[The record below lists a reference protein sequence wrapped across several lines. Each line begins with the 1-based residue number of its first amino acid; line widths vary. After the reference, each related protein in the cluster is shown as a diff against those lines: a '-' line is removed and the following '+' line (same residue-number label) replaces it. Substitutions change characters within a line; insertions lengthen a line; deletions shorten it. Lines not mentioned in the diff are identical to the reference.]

1 MGVLSCPLPAL
12 MLVLMLPLLEGAVEF
27 QSTCGQSVASGR
39 IVGGQDA
46 QNGAWPWQAS
56 IRYNGVHIC
65 GGSLITGEW
74 VVSAAHCFNR
84 SLPLTGY
91 SVSLGRF
98 QLNIQSTNTF
108 TSAVSQ
114 IIIHSDY
121 NPSSFAS
128 DIALVLLRTPVLYTA
143 YILPVCLPDR
153 NDSVANGTLCWI
165 TGWGNIQ
172 TDESLPA
179 PRTLQEVQVP
189 LIDVE
194 TCNDLYSKPITG
206 SPGSRP
212 IKDGMV
218 CAGYPEGG
226 KDSCQGD
233 SGGPS
238 IVCPQACSLFLESD
252 NRASES
258 VKSQPLTRYSVS
270 LGRFQLNIQNANAF
284 TSAVSQ
290 LIIHSDYNPI
300 SFASD
305 IALVHLFTPVLYTAY
320 ILPVCLPDRNDSIAN
335 GTLCW
340 VTGWGDIQTSE
351 SLPAPRTLQ
360 EVQVPLIDVEMCND
374 LYSKPITGSPGSR
387 PVKDGM
393 VCAGYPEG
401 GKDSCQ
407 GDSGGPLVCS
417 QAGSWFLIGIVSWG
431 DGCALPYRPGVYTRV
446 SAYSDWIQQQL
457 PSVES
462 GVGDSGGPLVC
473 QKAGLWFVTGVISW
487 GEGCALPNRPGVYI
501 RVGAYLDWIG
511 RHVPNATF
519 GVVNITSYSLPGG
532 APPSPAPAALL
543 LATWLLSIL

>member
-1 MGVLSCPLPAL
+1 YHLGCCGLTLDGVARTPGFYSHPSPLFSPA
-12 MLVLMLPLLEGAVEF
+12 
-27 QSTCGQSVASGR
+27 CGQSVASGR

-172 TDESLPA
+172 TDGKTLPA

-212 IKDGMV
+212 I
-218 CAGYPEGG
+218 
-226 KDSCQGD
+226 
-233 SGGPS
+233 
-238 IVCPQACSLFLESD
+238 
-252 NRASES
+252 
-258 VKSQPLTRYSVS
+258 
-270 LGRFQLNIQNANAF
+270 
-284 TSAVSQ
+284 
-290 LIIHSDYNPI
+290 
-300 SFASD
+300 
-305 IALVHLFTPVLYTAY
+305 
-320 ILPVCLPDRNDSIAN
+320 
-335 GTLCW
+335 
-340 VTGWGDIQTSE
+340 
-351 SLPAPRTLQ
+351 
-360 EVQVPLIDVEMCND
+360 
-374 LYSKPITGSPGSR
+374 
-387 PVKDGM
+387 KDGM

-462 GVGDSGGPLVC
+462 GVVN
-473 QKAGLWFVTGVISW
+473 VT
-487 GEGCALPNRPGVYI
+487 I
-501 RVGAYLDWIG
+501 RS
-511 RHVPNATF
+511 HPNA
-519 GVVNITSYSLPGG
+519 SYTPVPTPLLLST
-532 APPSPAPAALL
+532 LL
-543 LATWLLSIL
+543 LASAAPGWGHCLVSELLI